1 MTSKVRGI
9 KNNFKTFQLMIW
21 SFGIDSNTERSI
33 FPEDWLCLKEKVKGL
48 GSGEENCE
56 VGLFDFLFSTFD
68 VESFVTLGR
77 CF

>member
-1 MTSKVRGI
+1 MSDQIGFSGLLDISIVSKYC
-9 KNNFKTFQLMIW
+9 
-21 SFGIDSNTERSI
+21 
-33 FPEDWLCLKEKVKGL
+33 LCLEETVKGL

>member
-1 MTSKVRGI
+1 
-9 KNNFKTFQLMIW
+9 MIW
-21 SFGIDSNTERSI
+21 SFENGLNSERSI
-33 FPEDWLCLKEKVKGL
+33 YPEECLKEKVKGL